1 MVAVWAVGA
10 FAALVAA
17 YGPFWR
23 DVGYWMERA
32 MAHAEV
38 QEWQAALVNVGRALD
53 GAPADPSILTFAGHV
68 HRELEQWP
76 EAAGRFEQALE
87 VDAGRP
93 EAALGLAEVRL
104 ALDDADAAARALS
117 SMRMADADPAQRA
130 RAIALAEE
138 AGRPALALDLLEATH
153 GSGPDADPDLD
164 TRRTRARLAQA
175 AGREQ
180 EALDSYDALHRDRA
194 LDAEGALA
202 YAWMLNE
209 RGAHDEALEVLERA
223 PVSADTRELA
233 VRTALWADELEAAR
247 AQLQALPAGSGAVEE
262 LSVLVADAETRR
274 IRAAREAAARA
285 EAEAEA
291 ARLRDTPPADPA
303 GALAFWRARL
313 AADPS
318 DEGARAEVVALLEA
332 GERFEE
338 ALGALL
344 GGDAIDEVAT
354 EGGPRAVHAARLS
367 LWAGRPDDAVRL
379 LDPAEGAAGGRVGG
393 VAGGRADGPAA
404 GPTGGPAGL
413 LARARFEAGDAEG
426 AYRTLAAARTGG
438 DPTPSEA
445 SELLLTAR
453 VADAT
458 GRPSEA
464 AEALGAL
471 SRLRPLDVEER
482 RWWAGLLWRSGGLEG
497 ALAGYEGVRD
507 LTPEDPA
514 VHRSIGDLRMALGD
528 AQGAE
533 SAYREAVRLGGPA
546 DPAGP
551 GVALALLQQ
560 DRAADAVE
568 AYQAYLTAAPGDDE
582 ARLALARALAGT
594 GAFGEAAVQYER
606 AVGSATEADPGLA
619 AEVASAWMAAGKHA
633 QAEPWARRAAADPDE
648 PLARARYAHLLA
660 LLDRHAEAE
669 AAIEALER
677 EAHAD
682 ASSLEGALVEAWIHR
697 LRGRTLAALRALDG
711 RLASPRRLNEQTA
724 AGEQALSGEDPRL
737 AIEARIF
744 RAEVLEARG
753 DAARARE
760 AVADAHRA
768 GAADTDVQ
776 HVDRALEHGAR
787 PRAEVGITGG
797 SDARDLDVT
806 TVWAGAALRPAS
818 FGAPAISAEVRHR
831 SASQLGA
838 TGDGTAFVLGADSL
852 FVSPALWLDGRLG
865 LEAAEGGGT
874 RVLGGLGATWET
886 LGAVRWSLDVS
897 RVPVWSEAERR
908 GAPEYARVSNL
919 GALDPD
925 LMVSEVR
932 AAASSTPRSPVDR
945 SVHAEIG
952 LARYSDGNDRAFGY
966 AQWRLPLHERA
977 DASFALTPN
986 VYAEGYRTAR
996 PSYASPSSFVAL
1008 GLAAEASRTFGS
1020 VTLDGRA
1027 NPHGYRLPGDS
1038 GLGIEGRLGLT
1049 LGTALGDLRLE
1060 GRYLKQGRV
1069 YDLFRIGTELSL
1081 PLGRAPR

>member
-53 GAPADPSILTFAGHV
+53 GVPDDPAILTFAGHV

-87 VDAGRP
+87 VDVGRP

-104 ALDDADAAARALS
+104 AVGDEDAAAQALS
-117 SMRMADADPAQRA
+117 GMRMADADPEQQA
-130 RAIALAEE
+130 RAVALAEE
-138 AGRPALALDLLEATH
+138 AGRPGLALDLLEAPY
-153 GSGPDADPDLD
+153 GSGPDADPDVD
-164 TRRTRARLAQA
+164 TRRTRARLAHA

-180 EALDSYDALHRDRA
+180 DALDSYDALHRDGE
-194 LDAEGALA
+194 LNVEGALA

-209 RGAHDEALEVLERA
+209 GGAHDEALEVLERA
-223 PVSADTRELA
+223 PASAETRELA
-233 VRTALWADELEAAR
+233 IRTALWADELEVAR
-247 AQLQALPAGSGAVEE
+247 AQLEALPAGSGAVEE

-274 IRAAREAAARA
+274 IRATREAAARA

-291 ARLRDTPPADPA
+291 ARLRDTPPTDPA
-303 GALAFWRARL
+303 EALEFWRARL
-313 AADPS
+313 AADAS

-338 ALGALL
+338 ARDVLL
-344 GGDAIDEVAT
+344 GGDSLDHVAA
-354 EGGPRAVHAARLS
+354 EAGPRAVHAARLS

-379 LDPAEGAAGGRVGG
+379 LDPAG
-393 VAGGRADGPAA
+393 

-426 AYRTLAAARTGG
+426 AYRTLAAARTGS

-445 SELLLTAR
+445 SDLLLAAR

-471 SRLRPLDVEER
+471 SRLRPLEVEER

-514 VHRSIGDLRMALGD
+514 VHRAIGDLRMALED
-528 AQGAE
+528 PDGAE

-551 GVALALLQQ
+551 GLALALLRQ
-560 DRAADAVE
+560 DRPADAVE
-568 AYQAYLTAAPGDDE
+568 AYEAYLTAAPEDDE
-582 ARLALARALAGT
+582 ARLALARTLAGT
-594 GAFGEAAVQYER
+594 GAFEDAAAQYELAAGPAGR
-606 AVGSATEADPGLA
+606 AGPGLA
-619 AEVASAWMAAGKHA
+619 AEVASVWMAAGEHA
-633 QAEPWARRAAADPDE
+633 RAEPWARRAAADPDA
-648 PLARARYAHLLA
+648 PLARARHAHLLV
-660 LLDRHAEAE
+660 LLDRHAEAD
-669 AAIEALER
+669 AALEALKAEVGL
-677 EAHAD
+677 EAD
-682 ASSLEGALVEAWIHR
+682 SSHEGALVEAWIHR
-697 LRGRTLAALRALDG
+697 LRGRPLASLRALDQ
-711 RLASPRRLNEQTA
+711 AVAP
-724 AGEQALSGEDPRL
+724 GEQGGPGERVAPGEDPRL
-737 AIEARIF
+737 AIEARVF

-760 AVADAHRA
+760 AVADARRA
-768 GAADTDVQ
+768 GADDTDVQ
-776 HVDRALEHGAR
+776 HLERALEHGAR
-787 PRAEVGITGG
+787 PRAELGVRGG

-806 TVWAGAALRPAS
+806 TVWARAALRPAS

-838 TGDGTAFVLGADSL
+838 TGDGTAFALGADSL
-852 FVSPALWLDGRLG
+852 FVSRALWLDGRLG

-874 RVLGGLGATWET
+874 RLLGGLGATWET

-897 RVPVWSEAERR
+897 RLPVWSEAERR

-919 GALDPD
+919 GALDPE

-966 AQWRLPLHERA
+966 AQWRLPLHARA

-986 VYAEGYRTAR
+986 LYAEGYRTAR

-1008 GLAAEASRTFGS
+1008 GLAAEASRTFGA

-1049 LGTALGDLRLE
+1049 LDTALGDLRLE

>member
-1 MVAVWAVGA
+1 MVAVWALGA
-10 FAALVAA
+10 FVALFAA

-38 QEWQAALVNVGRALD
+38 QEWPAALVNVGRALD
-53 GAPADPSILTFAGHV
+53 GVPDDPAILTFAGHV

-76 EAAGRFEQALE
+76 EAAGRFEQALD

-93 EAALGLAEVRL
+93 EASLGLAEVRL
-104 ALDDADAAARALS
+104 VMGDEDGAAQALS
-117 SMRMADADPAQRA
+117 NMRVPDAEPEQRA
-130 RAIALAEE
+130 RAVALAEE
-138 AGRPALALDLLEATH
+138 AGQPGLALDLLEST
-153 GSGPDADPDLD
+153 PDPDSD
-164 TRRTRARLAQA
+164 VATRRTRARLTQA
-175 AGREQ
+175 AGHEQ
-180 EALDSYDALHRDRA
+180 KALDRYDALHRDGD

-209 RGAHDEALEVLERA
+209 RGAHDEALEVLEGA
-223 PVSADTRELA
+223 PASAETHELA
-233 VRTALWADELEAAR
+233 VRTALWADELELAR
-247 AQLQALPAGSGAVEE
+247 AHLGAHPTGNGATEE
-262 LSVLVADAETRR
+262 LSALVADAETRR

-285 EAEAEA
+285 EMEAET

-303 GALAFWRARL
+303 GALDFWRARL
-313 AADPS
+313 AADRS
-318 DEGARAEVVALLEA
+318 DAVGRAEVVALLEA
-332 GERFEE
+332 ADRFDE
-338 ALGALL
+338 ARDVLL
-344 GGDAIDEVAT
+344 GEDSLDAVAA

-379 LDPAEGAAGGRVGG
+379 LDAVGASAGSHASDPASEPDSGPAE
-393 VAGGRADGPAA
+393 
-404 GPTGGPAGL
+404 L
-413 LARARFEAGDAEG
+413 LARARFETGDAEG
-426 AYRTLAAARTGG
+426 AYRALAAARTGA
-438 DPTPSEA
+438 DPAPSGA
-445 SELLLTAR
+445 SGLLLAAR

-464 AEALGAL
+464 ADALAAL
-471 SRLRPLDVEER
+471 SRVRPLDVEER

-514 VHRSIGDLRMALGD
+514 VHRAIGDLRMALGNPE
-528 AQGAE
+528 GAE

-551 GVALALLQQ
+551 GVALALLRQ
-560 DRAADAVE
+560 DRPTDAVE
-568 AYQAYLTAAPGDDE
+568 AYEAYLNAASDDDE

-594 GAFGEAAVQYER
+594 GAFGDAAAQYER
-606 AVGSATEADPGLA
+606 ALGPATEADPGLA
-619 AEVASAWMAAGKHA
+619 AEVASAWMAAGEHA
-633 QAEPWARRAAADPDE
+633 QAEPWARRAAADPTE
-648 PLARARYAHLLA
+648 PLARARHAHLLA

-669 AAIEALER
+669 AVLEALEAEVGL
-677 EAHAD
+677 EAERDEAGLEPD
-682 ASSLEGALVEAWIHR
+682 PSKVDAEASSLESALVQAWIYR
-697 LRGRTLAALRALDG
+697 LQGRTLASLRALDG
-711 RLASPRRLNEQTA
+711 HPVPGKDARLAT
-724 AGEQALSGEDPRL
+724 
-737 AIEARIF
+737 EARVF

-753 DAARARE
+753 DAAGARG
-760 AVADAHRA
+760 AVADARTA
-768 GAADTDVQ
+768 GASDTDIQ
-776 HVDRALEHGAR
+776 HVDRNIERGAR
-787 PRAEVGITGG
+787 PRATVGVTGG

-806 TVWAGAALRPAS
+806 TVWARVALRPAS
-818 FGAPAISAEVRHR
+818 LGSPAFSAEVRHR

-865 LEAAEGGGT
+865 VEAAEGGGT

-897 RVPVWSEAERR
+897 RLPVWSEAGRR

-945 SVHAEIG
+945 SVHGEIG

-966 AQWRLPLHERA
+966 AQWQLPLHARQ
-977 DASFALTPN
+977 DAAFALTPN
-986 VYAEGYRTAR
+986 LYAEGYRTAR

-1008 GLAAEASRTFGS
+1008 GLAAEGSRASGP

-1027 NPHGYRLPGDS
+1027 NPHVYRLPGDT
-1038 GLGIEGRLGLT
+1038 GLGIEGRVGLT

-1060 GRYLKQGRV
+1060 GRYLKQGRI

-1081 PLGRAPR
+1081 PLGGAGR